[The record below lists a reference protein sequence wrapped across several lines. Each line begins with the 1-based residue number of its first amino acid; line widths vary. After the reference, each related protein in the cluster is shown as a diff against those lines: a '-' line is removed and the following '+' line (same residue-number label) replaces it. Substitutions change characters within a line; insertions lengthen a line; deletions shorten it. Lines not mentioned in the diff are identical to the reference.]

1 MYLIHLE
8 NHVYIMQ
15 SKNPISGVQL
25 KPSHSSDHSA
35 MKDEAIK
42 TAASEFGSEKL
53 YIAGLLN

>member
-1 MYLIHLE
+1 
-8 NHVYIMQ
+8 MQ